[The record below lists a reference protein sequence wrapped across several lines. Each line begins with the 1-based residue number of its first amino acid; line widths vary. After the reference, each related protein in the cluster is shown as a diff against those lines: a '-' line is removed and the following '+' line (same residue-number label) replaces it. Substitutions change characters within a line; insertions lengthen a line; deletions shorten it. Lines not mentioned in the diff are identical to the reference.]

1 MTTELKDH
9 PPTALYDA
17 LVESVRR
24 TAREE
29 LLVEIREQINEK
41 LGLDT
46 APPKVH
52 RHVLR
57 VRVKGAAPAKA
68 ARAARGSSD
77 DNAKR
82 VLAYVKAN
90 PGSRGEQITAAL
102 GLDRKA
108 MVGVRRVLGGKL
120 VTKGQRRG
128 MTYSARKGA

>member
-9 PPTALYDA
+9 PPTALVEA

-24 TAREE
+24 TARKELLEE
-29 LLVEIREQINEK
+29 LTEK

-46 APPKVH
+46 AAPKVH

-77 DNAKR
+77 DNAER